1 MTTKEVP
8 GYDREKAKRYANQ
21 RYLLTGL
28 TSLYWFAF
36 LLLFLMTG
44 ASAALK
50 EAAFGVAGAGS
61 GGQALYLVGFILI
74 TSVALLPLGY
84 YQGYVVEH
92 RFELS
97 NETIGGWLS
106 DEVKTTALSAVI
118 FVPLGLGAYYLL
130 AQAGPY
136 WWVYG
141 AVLWTAFTFILAYL
155 APVVIMPLFNKFE
168 PVEEE
173 TLKNDVLALA
183 GKARVGVSKVLKAD
197 MSRRTKKANA
207 FFAGV
212 GHTRRIVLGD
222 TLLDYFEDDEVLT
235 VVGHE
240 MGHWRLGHMT
250 KNMFLGVVTTLIG
263 FFFANLALQTL
274 SGPMDLNG
282 VADIA
287 GLPLIILTF
296 IVLGIAAMPLM
307 NGISR
312 RFERQADTFELKLVG
327 KPAAAISTFEKL
339 AAQNLADPDPHPLI
353 EFWLF
358 SHPSIKSRIA
368 MARTYLADES

>member
-1 MTTKEVP
+1 MTAKEIP
-8 GYDREKAKRYANQ
+8 DYDRGKAKRYANQ

-28 TSLYWFAF
+28 TSLYWLAF
-36 LLLFLMTG
+36 LLLFLAGG

-50 EAAFGVAGAGS
+50 EAAFGIAGAGA
-61 GGQALYLVGFILI
+61 GGQTLYLLGFIVI

-84 YQGYVVEH
+84 YQGYVIEH

-97 NETIGGWLS
+97 NQTTGGWLS
-106 DEVKTTALSAVI
+106 DEAKTTALSAVI
-118 FVPLGLGAYYLL
+118 FIPLGLGAYYLL

-136 WWVYG
+136 WWLYG
-141 AVLWTAFTFILAYL
+141 AVSWTAFTFVLAYL

-173 TLKNDVLALA
+173 TLKNAILALA
-183 GKARVGVSKVLKAD
+183 GRARVGISEVLKAD

-207 FFAGV
+207 FFAGA
-212 GHTRRIVLGD
+212 GSTRRIVLGD
-222 TLLDYFEDDEVLT
+222 TLLDYFENDEVLT

-240 MGHWRLGHMT
+240 MGHWRLGHLT
-250 KNMFLGVVTTLIG
+250 KNTLLGAVTALIG
-263 FFFANLALQTL
+263 FFFADLTLRTL
-274 SGPMDLNG
+274 SGPMDLDG

-296 IVLGIAAMPLM
+296 IVLGIAGMPLM
-307 NGISR
+307 NGVSR
-312 RFERQADTFELKLVG
+312 RFEREADTFELKLVG

-339 AAQNLADPDPHPLI
+339 AALNLADPDPHPLV

-368 MARTYLADES
+368 TARTYLTEES